1 MRERNINMD
10 KVSMEPV
17 YHKKTFEN
25 IAPEKRHK
33 ILEVAIGEFA
43 NHGFDNANINVI
55 AQKAHVS
62 VGSLYKYFD
71 TKQDLFLTAV
81 HYGVQ
86 ILEGTLLDVADS
98 DCDIVEKLD
107 SVIAAIQHSSRE
119 YGDLIKLYNEMTSE
133 NNIDLVKSI
142 ARDMETVSARV
153 YTNVLEDAQKNG
165 ELQENVDPKMFA
177 YFLDNLFMNL
187 QFSYACGYYQ
197 ERFKI
202 YAGED
207 IAERDDYVRSQMI
220 AFVKGAFEGNK

>member
-1 MRERNINMD
+1 
-10 KVSMEPV
+10 MEQTSNQPV

-25 IAPEKRHK
+25 ISPEKRKK

-55 AQKAHVS
+55 AQKSHVS

-71 TKQDLFLTAV
+71 TKRDLFLTAV
-81 HYGVQ
+81 HYGIG
-86 ILEGTLLDVADS
+86 ILESTLFDVVDS

-107 SVIAAIQHSSRE
+107 SVISAIQHSSRE
-119 YGDLIKLYNEMTSE
+119 YSDLIKLYNEMTSE
-133 NNIDLVKSI
+133 NNVDLVKSI
-142 ARDMETVSARV
+142 AYDMETVSARV
-153 YTNVLEDAQKNG
+153 YTKVLEDAQKNG
-165 ELQENVDPKMFA
+165 ELKNDVDPKMFA

-187 QFSYACGYYQ
+187 QFSYACSYYQ

-207 IAERDDYVRSQMI
+207 IAEHDDYVRSQMI
-220 AFVKGAFEGNK
+220 SFVKGAFEGK

>member
-1 MRERNINMD
+1 MD
-10 KVSMEPV
+10 ELLKSPV

-25 IAPEKRHK
+25 IAPEKRNK
-33 ILEVAIGEFA
+33 ILEVAVSEFA

-55 AQKAHVS
+55 AQKSHVS

-86 ILEGTLLDVADS
+86 ILEGTLTNLADS
-98 DCDIVEKLD
+98 DCDIIEKLD
-107 SVIAAIQHSSRE
+107 GVISAIQNSSRE

-133 NNIDLVKSI
+133 NNIELVEAI
-142 ARDMETVSARV
+142 ARDMETVSANV
-153 YTNVLEDAQKNG
+153 YTKILEDAQNKG
-165 ELQENVDPKMFA
+165 ELKNSVDPKMFA

-187 QFSYACGYYQ
+187 QFSYACGYYN

-202 YAGED
+202 FAGED
-207 IAERDDYVRSQMI
+207 ITEKDEYVRKQMI
-220 AFVKGAFEGNK
+220 AFVKGAFEGK

>member
-1 MRERNINMD
+1 MDMISERPI
-10 KVSMEPV
+10 
-17 YHKKTFEN
+17 YHKKTFDH
-25 IAPEKRHK
+25 IAPEKRKK

-55 AQKAHVS
+55 AQKSHVS

-81 HYGVQ
+81 HFGVQ
-86 ILEGTLLDVADS
+86 ILEGTLFDLADS
-98 DCDIVEKLD
+98 DCDIIEKLD
-107 SVIAAIQHSSRE
+107 GVISAIQKSSRE

-133 NNIDLVKSI
+133 NNVELVKAI
-142 ARDMETVSARV
+142 ANDMETVSAQV
-153 YTNVLEDAQKNG
+153 YTKILEDAQKKG
-165 ELQENVDPKMFA
+165 ELQKDVDPKMFA

-202 YAGED
+202 FAGDD
-207 IAERDDYVRSQMI
+207 IAEKDKYVRCQMI
-220 AFVKGAFEGNK
+220 AFVKGAFEG